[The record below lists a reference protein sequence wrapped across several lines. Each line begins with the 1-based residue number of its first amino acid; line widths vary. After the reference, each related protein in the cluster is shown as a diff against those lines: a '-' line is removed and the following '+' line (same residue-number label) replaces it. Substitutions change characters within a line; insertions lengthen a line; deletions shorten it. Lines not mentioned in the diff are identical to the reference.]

1 VYCETGRGVHTVIVD
16 GNIVVADRK
25 LMTVD
30 YDALLE
36 EAREVCDIYMRD
48 SRAHRARLEAVLP
61 YIAKVVRDHGDKP
74 LAFNRWP
81 SADDD
86 VAIPHKTIQQPAGVS
101 Q

>member
-1 VYCETGRGVHTVIVD
+1 MRALT
-16 GNIVVADRK
+16 VVADRK
-25 LMTVD
+25 LMTLD
-30 YDALLE
+30 YDALLD
-36 EAREVCDIYMRD
+36 EAREVSDIYIRD

-81 SADDD
+81 SADD
-86 VAIPHKTIQQPAGVS
+86 AIPRETIQQPAGVS